1 MAKLNERTFVKQS
14 KVVKE
19 EIQNQDGWGDT
30 IQDTLEPVFSN
41 LEDLMYEVRNA
52 VRGSYAVNGDTVED
66 LVQELRDCIAQ
77 LEEATDNIEF
87 ESHAITE
94 KLVEPSKEDLKPIE
108 DKFAELGLEIEK
120 QGKTLFGNTHYQLRK
135 ELDHPVTSEDLGPIF
150 DELCDLGT
158 KDMPTTCNV
167 GVHRDGNNIISAA
180 VDVLKKQIP
189 DKEVEESCEKEDN
202 KLQEDA
208 AMTDQERVKIFADY
222 FDIEAEDCDYNA
234 EDHTIESPVGD
245 FYFGTYDEMVDRA
258 IANESEMIDD
268 MGLALFTPNFR
279 SEIVGNP
286 ELYDMHWFAEYWDDY
301 NAMADEEDE
310 ISYGDDEEAAQLYA
324 DTFGEEAFAEAVEKL
339 LDKEAVTREVIKWD
353 GVAGILAA
361 YDGNEEDL
369 GHGLY
374 AYRWNQRRLE

>member
-1 MAKLNERTFVKQS
+1 MAKLNERKFVRS
-14 KVVKE
+14 MKE
-19 EIQNQDGWGDT
+19 ELKNTDGWGED
-30 IQDTLEPVFSN
+30 IQDVLEPAFSN
-41 LEDLMYEVRNA
+41 LEDLMYEVRNC
-52 VRGSYAVNGDTVED
+52 VRGTYAVNGTEVKD
-66 LVQELRDCIAQ
+66 LVQEIEDCVAQ
-77 LEEATDNIEF
+77 LEEAAQDIEF
-87 ESHAITE
+87 EADRLDE
-94 KLVEPSKEDLKPIE
+94 KLIEPSEEDLAPIE
-108 DKFAELGLEIEK
+108 AKFAELGLEVEK
-120 QGKTLFGNTHYQLRK
+120 KGKTLMDNIHYQLRK
-135 ELDHPVTSEDLGPIF
+135 ELDHDVTRNDVSEIF
-150 DELCDLGT
+150 AELCNLDSR
-158 KDMPTTCNV
+158 DMPTVCSV
-167 GVHRDGNNIISAA
+167 GVHRDGNNIISASL
-180 VDVLKKQIP
+180 DVLKKYVP
-189 DKEVEESCEKEDN
+189 EEEGVEESCKKEDN
-202 KLQEDA
+202 KLQEDT

-222 FDIEAEDCDYNA
+222 FDIDAEDCDYNA

-268 MGLALFTPNFR
+268 MGLGLFTPNFC

-301 NAMADEEDE
+301 NATADEEDK

-361 YDGNEEDL
+361 YDGNEEDM

-374 AYRWNQRRLE
+374 AYRFN

>member
-19 EIQNQDGWGDT
+19 EIQDRDSWGD
-30 IQDTLEPVFSN
+30 IAEETLFY
-41 LEDLMYEVRNA
+41 LFEDLEKFMYEIRTA
-52 VRGSYAVNGDTVED
+52 VRGSVAHFGTTVED
-66 LVQELRDCIAQ
+66 LVNELDSYAQ
-77 LEEATDNIEF
+77 RFEQAAEEIESQ
-87 ESHAITE
+87 SHEITE

-167 GVHRDGNNIISAA
+167 GVHRDGDNIISAA

-189 DKEVEESCEKEDN
+189 DEKVEESCEKEDN

-339 LDKEAVTREVIKWD
+339 LDKEAVIREVIKWD

-374 AYRWNQRRLE
+374 AYRWN

>member
-19 EIQNQDGWGDT
+19 EIQDRDSWGD
-30 IQDTLEPVFSN
+30 IAEETLFY
-41 LEDLMYEVRNA
+41 LFEDLEKFMYEIRTA
-52 VRGSYAVNGDTVED
+52 VRGSVAHFGTTVED
-66 LVQELRDCIAQ
+66 LVNELDSYAQ
-77 LEEATDNIEF
+77 RFEQAAEEIESQ
-87 ESHAITE
+87 SHAITE

-120 QGKTLFGNTHYQLRK
+120 RGKTLFGNTHYQLRK

-167 GVHRDGNNIISAA
+167 GVHRDGDNIISAA

-189 DKEVEESCEKEDN
+189 DEEVEESCEKEDN

-222 FDIEAEDCDYNA
+222 FDIDAEDCDYNA

-268 MGLALFTPNFR
+268 MGLGLFTPNFR

-301 NAMADEEDE
+301 NATADEEDE

-374 AYRWNQRRLE
+374 AYRWN